1 MKSCAS
7 IAGSL
12 ARNDRNSTTATG
24 GTKIRHRRTAGQ
36 EEQVMGAPF
45 LARAGLHC
53 AVVVAFLALVG
64 CGGGGGGSGGSTPP
78 PVSGPPPA
86 PPPPPPPPPPPVAI
100 APTITGQT
108 LFATVIEG
116 QSVTFT
122 VFASGDEPLTYQWRR
137 DGASLAGAVASTYTI
152 SSAALSDSGAVFS
165 VVVSNVAGQAES
177 SDMPLTVNAL
187 VAPVEITTEP
197 VPQHLWVG
205 DKAVYSVVAHGS
217 PPLTYQWRR
226 DGVAIPGA
234 TDTSYEI
241 AAVELTDSE
250 ALFDVVVTNAAG
262 SVASRQEWLI
272 VDPLPPSAV
281 DAASASFLV
290 ALGYA
295 ARQTGE
301 QRRPGATASA
311 PIMLVPDLP
320 LLDPR
325 SRDRGVPSAYQA
337 TFAAD
342 NFDHSQFLSPIS
354 APATP
359 ISLWRHDSGT
369 LAGVDLDRYRG
380 LAVRSALLPLA
391 MDVIIGTRSG
401 FAEVG
406 IGNWKFIAGEQF
418 GFFAGFPTA
427 HGTFIVG
434 EPTADAAVAAIE
446 SGQYSGFTH
455 GGLEFELLSQNS
467 FWEFSGKAAAAY
479 DAATGEL
486 TLTLQDLDL
495 HGSSM
500 SADFPT
506 TWPTAMEDD
515 ITILTSISLGCTAVV
530 DPATN
535 AFSCALAEPG
545 GALAGSF
552 NGRFYG
558 QDGQELA
565 GTFSIIGLIRFSFDD
580 GMVGAVALKR

>member
-1 MKSCAS
+1 
-7 IAGSL
+7 L
-12 ARNDRNSTTATG
+12 
-24 GTKIRHRRTAGQ
+24 
-36 EEQVMGAPF
+36 
-45 LARAGLHC
+45 
-53 AVVVAFLALVG
+53 
-64 CGGGGGGSGGSTPP
+64 
-78 PVSGPPPA
+78 
-86 PPPPPPPPPPPVAI
+86 
-100 APTITGQT
+100 
-108 LFATVIEG
+108 
-116 QSVTFT
+116 
-122 VFASGDEPLTYQWRR
+122 ASGDVPLTYQWRR
-137 DGASLAGAVASTYTI
+137 DGAPLAGAVASTYTI
-152 SSAALSDSGAVFS
+152 SSVSLSDSGAVFS
-165 VVVSNVAGQAES
+165 VVVSNVAGQVES
-177 SDMPLTVNAL
+177 SGMQLTVTAL
-187 VAPVEITTEP
+187 VVPIDITTEP

-226 DGVAIPGA
+226 NGIAIPGA
-234 TDTSYEI
+234 TGTSYEI
-241 AAVELTDSE
+241 AAVQLSDSE

-262 SVASRQEWLI
+262 SVPSRQEWLI
-272 VDPLPPSAV
+272 VDPLPPSVV
-281 DAASASFLV
+281 DAEPASFLV

-295 ARQTGE
+295 SRQTGE
-301 QRRPGATASA
+301 QKQPGAAASA
-311 PIMLVPDLP
+311 PVTLVPNLP
-320 LLDPR
+320 FLNPR
-325 SRDRGVPSAYQA
+325 SRERSIPFSYEA

-354 APATP
+354 ASAKP
-359 ISLWRHDSGT
+359 ISLNHRTSGT

-380 LAVRSALLPLA
+380 LFAPSPLLPLA

-401 FAEVG
+401 FNEVG

-434 EPTADAAVAAIE
+434 EPAAHDAIAAIE

-455 GGLEFELLSQNS
+455 GGLEFESLFQNS
-467 FWEFSGKAAAAY
+467 FWEFSGKATAAY

-486 TLTLQDLDL
+486 TLNLPDFEL
-495 HGSSM
+495 HDSSM
-500 SADFPT
+500 SANFPT
-506 TWPTAMEDD
+506 AWPETMEDD
-515 ITILTSISLGCTAVV
+515 ITILSSISLGCTAVV
-530 DPATN
+530 DRATN

-552 NGRFYG
+552 DGRFYG